1 MYHISASPQSQDIRA
16 NENRIWV
23 KNTSVP
29 THGGGSSKVTRLYAS
44 KTVEKVGS
52 DEEKGEPFK
61 PFNDSDEEDEPCLGD
76 KDDPYLMGSE
86 ERREW
91 RSKIRQVLDTNP
103 DVEEELDPTERTKK
117 VQQLLANYPLVVEED
132 DPEWP
137 DDADGRGF
145 KLDQFFDK
153 ITIKNNTA
161 RKDDNDNDDSDNE
174 IVWQDDNYIRPI
186 KDVVTAEWE
195 EAVFKDISP
204 LIILDIQ
211 RPPTNQSLL
220 MSCDSSNP
228 GHCPIWNSFMTL
240 PKENEKI
247 RNELEK
253 AVHIIWNCKLPSP
266 RVRLQ
271 PTCIAVDAVT
281 EHDLVS
287 ALKVSVFPEIIFT
300 KAGKIL
306 YREKAIRS
314 GDELSK
320 VMAFFYYGAARP
332 PCLNGI
338 GDRQEP
344 IPYVSANV
352 QP

>member
-1 MYHISASPQSQDIRA
+1 M
-16 NENRIWV
+16 

-91 RSKIRQVLDTNP
+91 RNKIRQVLDTNP
-103 DVEEELDPTERTKK
+103 DVEEELDPSERTKK

-195 EAVFKDISP
+195 ETVFKDISP
-204 LIILDIQ
+204 LIILVHN
-211 RPPTNQSLL
+211 RYKR
-220 MSCDSSNP
+220 
-228 GHCPIWNSFMTL
+228 

-266 RVRLQ
+266 R
-271 PTCIAVDAVT
+271 CIAVDAVT

>member
-1 MYHISASPQSQDIRA
+1 MALQHTLRLPYLFSSPEQNKFIVPISLASLGPQSQDIRA
-16 NENRIWV
+16 NENRIWM

-91 RSKIRQVLDTNP
+91 RNKIRQVLDTNP
-103 DVEEELDPTERTKK
+103 DVEEELDPSERTKK

-161 RKDDNDNDDSDNE
+161 RKDDNDNDDSDND

-195 EAVFKDISP
+195 ETVFKDISP
-204 LIILDIQ
+204 LIILVHN
-211 RPPTNQSLL
+211 RYKR
-220 MSCDSSNP
+220 
-228 GHCPIWNSFMTL
+228 

-266 RVRLQ
+266 R
-271 PTCIAVDAVT
+271 CIAVDAVT

>member
-1 MYHISASPQSQDIRA
+1 M
-16 NENRIWV
+16 

-91 RSKIRQVLDTNP
+91 RNKIRQVLDTNP
-103 DVEEELDPTERTKK
+103 DVEEELDPSERTKK

-195 EAVFKDISP
+195 ETVFKDISP
-204 LIILDIQ
+204 LIILVHN
-211 RPPTNQSLL
+211 RYKR
-220 MSCDSSNP
+220 
-228 GHCPIWNSFMTL
+228 

-247 RNELEK
+247 WNELEK

-266 RVRLQ
+266 R
-271 PTCIAVDAVT
+271 CIAVDAVT

>member
-1 MYHISASPQSQDIRA
+1 MALQHTLRLPYLISSPKQNKFIVPLSLASLGPQSQDIRA
-16 NENRIWV
+16 NRIWM

-29 THGGGSSKVTRLYAS
+29 THGGGSSKVTRLCAS

-61 PFNDSDEEDEPCLGD
+61 PFNDSDKEDEPCLGD

-103 DVEEELDPTERTKK
+103 DVEEELDPIERTKK

-204 LIILDIQ
+204 LIILVHNRYKRFAFPFSSSFLFISCYV
-211 RPPTNQSLL
+211 TLSLL
-220 MSCDSSNP
+220 TFMISAPCFQIIVLYYEVRIFKEASN
-228 GHCPIWNSFMTL
+228 
-240 PKENEKI
+240 
-247 RNELEK
+247 
-253 AVHIIWNCKLPSP
+253 
-266 RVRLQ
+266 Q
-271 PTCIAVDAVT
+271 PMVVDV
-281 EHDLVS
+281 
-287 ALKVSVFPEIIFT
+287 I
-300 KAGKIL
+300 
-306 YREKAIRS
+306 
-314 GDELSK
+314 
-320 VMAFFYYGAARP
+320 
-332 PCLNGI
+332 
-338 GDRQEP
+338 
-344 IPYVSANV
+344 
-352 QP
+352 